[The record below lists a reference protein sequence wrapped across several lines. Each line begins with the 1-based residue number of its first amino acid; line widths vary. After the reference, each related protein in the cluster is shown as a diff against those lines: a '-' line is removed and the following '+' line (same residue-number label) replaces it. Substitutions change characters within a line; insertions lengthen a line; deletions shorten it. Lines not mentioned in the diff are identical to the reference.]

1 MDVVATMP
9 ERSVGLHRHPGA
21 WDDEGE
27 DAAAGVRRLSRAEAD
42 ALRAAAPSL
51 SPWRVIAVQAA
62 IGIALAAAGGVLTG
76 RSEVAWSLLYG
87 AAAVAVPGALMA
99 RGVGSRLSRVNLATS
114 AVSLMLWESVKI
126 AVSVAMLVLADRIVR
141 PLVWPALLV
150 GLVVCIKVYW
160 VALLWHGRKKN

>member
-9 ERSVGLHRHPGA
+9 ERSVGLHRQPGA
-21 WDDEGE
+21 WDDEE

-42 ALRAAAPSL
+42 ALRVREPSV

-62 IGIALAAAGGVLTG
+62 VGAALAMLGGVLTA

-87 AAAVAVPGALMA
+87 AAAVVVPGALMA
-99 RGVGSRLSRVNLATS
+99 RGVSSRLSRVNLATS

-126 AVSVAMLVLADRIVR
+126 AVSVVMLVLADRIVR

-150 GLVVCIKVYW
+150 GLVACIKVYW

>member
-1 MDVVATMP
+1 MP
-9 ERSVGLHRHPGA
+9 ERSVGLHRRPGA
-21 WDDEGE
+21 WDDEE
-27 DAAAGVRRLSRAEAD
+27 EEAAAGIRRLSRAEAD
-42 ALRAAAPSL
+42 ALRAREPPV
-51 SPWRVIAVQAA
+51 SPWRVVAVQAA
-62 IGIALAAAGGVLTG
+62 VGVVLAAIGGALTG
-76 RSEVAWSLLYG
+76 KSDVAWSLLYG

-99 RGVGSRLSRVNLATS
+99 RGVTSRLSRVNIATS

-126 AVSVAMLVLADRIVR
+126 AVAVAMLALANRIVR